1 MRILVRHFAKLGTV
15 VVGLFLIVLGIV
27 LGLTPIVPGF
37 GLVFVGLPLVM
48 SVHPRGRSVSARWGR
63 KLRAAGRLLR
73 TRRGRGLLK
82 DRLRKPR
89 R

>member
-1 MRILVRHFAKLGTV
+1 MRILVRQLAKVGTFL
-15 VVGLFLIVLGIV
+15 VGVLLIVLGIV
-27 LGLTPIVPGF
+27 LGLTPVVPGF

-48 SVHPRGRSVSARWGR
+48 SVHPRGRNLSSRWR
-63 KLRAAGRLLR
+63 KKLRAAGRLVR

-82 DRLRKPR
+82 SRLRKTR